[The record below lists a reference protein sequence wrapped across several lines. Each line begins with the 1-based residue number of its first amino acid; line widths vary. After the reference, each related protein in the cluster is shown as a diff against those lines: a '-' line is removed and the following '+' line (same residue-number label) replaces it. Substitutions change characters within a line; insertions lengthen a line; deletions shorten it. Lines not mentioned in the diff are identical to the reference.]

1 MPGLVGLI
9 TEAPKESCEKKL
21 KLMVKATLHEPFYNY
36 GLHSNPAMRTYIGWT
51 CHKNSF
57 TDCMPIVNEERDII
71 LFLAGEIFSDYD
83 KILDL
88 RKKGHKFSEGD
99 ASYLVHLYEELGDKF
114 FVDLNGCFS
123 GVLIDRRQKKSFLF
137 NDRFGMHRIFIH
149 HGKDD
154 FFFSSEA
161 KALLSVLPESRGFD
175 PKGLVELLTCGC
187 TLGENSLFKGID
199 VLPGGSLL
207 EFANGNLLRNSRY
220 FDRRV
225 WEAQVPLSEVEFTS
239 RFVEMLPKVIHK
251 YISSRETLGIS
262 LTGGLDSRMVMACLY
277 SSPGAYPCYTFGSM
291 YRDTFDVKVARKV
304 ARECSQAHQVFILG
318 EEFVSK
324 LPMYLEKAVFL
335 SDGYLGLTG
344 AAELY
349 ANSLARGIAPVRLTG
364 NWGSELLRG
373 VRAFKFAE
381 PSNGILH
388 PDLNEFV
395 EEAKHSFYQMKDIK
409 RESFVPFHQAP
420 HQSYGR
426 LSIERSQLIPR
437 TPFLDNEV
445 VNLIYQTPKNYN
457 GFALAEEIIKRLKPT
472 LLKIP
477 TDKGYLGVD
486 GPLSKAGRRIYRE
499 ALFKAEYWI
508 GHGSAGWLVRQG
520 NLLRLFQVEKRILGR
535 HKFYHLRKWLR
546 EQLSERIQDLLIQD
560 LNPAI
565 KPYINENCLK
575 IILYDHFQAK
585 KNNTAEI
592 DSILTLVLTAKSLF

>member
-1 MPGLVGLI
+1 MPGLVGFI

-36 GLHSNPAMRTYIGWT
+36 GLHSNPAMHTYVGWT

-57 TDCMPIVNEERDII
+57 TDCMPIVNEGKDII

-149 HGKDD
+149 HGKDG

-161 KALLSVLPESRGFD
+161 KALLAVLPETRGFD

-187 TLGENSLFKGID
+187 TLGEHSLFKGIEI
-199 VLPGGSLL
+199 LPGGSLL
-207 EFANGNLLRNSRY
+207 EFANAHLVRNSRY
-220 FDRRV
+220 FDRKV
-225 WEAQVPLSEVEFTS
+225 WEAQESLSEAEFTS
-239 RFVEMLPKVIHK
+239 RFIEIFPKVTKK
-251 YISSRETLGIS
+251 YISSPYPIGIS
-262 LTGGLDSRMVMACLY
+262 LTGGFDSRMVMACLY
-277 SSPGAYPCYTFGSM
+277 PSPGDFPCYTFGSM

-335 SDGYLGLTG
+335 SDGYLGLSG

-349 ANSLARGIAPVRLTG
+349 ANSLARGISPVRLTG

-388 PDLNEFV
+388 PDLNGFV
-395 EEAKHSFYQMKDIK
+395 EDAKNSFYQMNDIK
-409 RESFVPFHQAP
+409 RGSFVPFHQAP
-420 HQSYGR
+420 HQGYGR

-445 VNLIYQTPKNYN
+445 VKLIYQAPKTIN
-457 GFALAEEIIKRLKPT
+457 GFALAKVIIAHLKPT

-477 TDKGYLGVD
+477 TDRGYLGVEQ
-486 GPLSKAGRRIYRE
+486 PIIRACRRVYRE
-499 ALFKAEYWI
+499 LLFKSEYWF
-508 GHGSAGWLVRQG
+508 GHGAPNWLVRQG
-520 NLLRLFQVEKRILGR
+520 ALLRLLQVEKQFLGR

-560 LNPAI
+560 LNQAI

-575 IILYDHFQAK
+575 IILYDHFQEK

-592 DSILTLVLTAKSLF
+592 DSILTLVLTAKALF